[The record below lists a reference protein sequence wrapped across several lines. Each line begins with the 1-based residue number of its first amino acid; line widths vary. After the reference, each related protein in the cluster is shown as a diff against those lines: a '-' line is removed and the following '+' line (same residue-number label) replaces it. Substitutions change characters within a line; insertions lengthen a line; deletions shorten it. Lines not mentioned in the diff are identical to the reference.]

1 MPRVNIML
9 PDDLLK
15 KMDQVAE
22 EVSMNRSQL
31 VRTAVLAYFDQL
43 RDTLK
48 EEESVQ
54 FNVNDGKEFIE
65 LGGRRTHVNGYL
77 QDFLFKPE
85 RARSPARVLSGG
97 ERNRLLLAKLFIQS
111 ANAVSPLSFNRI

>member
-9 PDDLLK
+9 PEDLLK

-43 RDTLK
+43 VVNNQRRQRQDNIQKAMDIQDNLRQSVAPWNAAKILREQRDET
-48 EEESVQ
+48 
-54 FNVNDGKEFIE
+54 
-65 LGGRRTHVNGYL
+65 
-77 QDFLFKPE
+77 
-85 RARSPARVLSGG
+85 
-97 ERNRLLLAKLFIQS
+97 
-111 ANAVSPLSFNRI
+111 

>member
-9 PDDLLK
+9 PEDLLK

-43 RDTLK
+43 VVNNQRRQRQDDIQKAMGIQDNLRQSVAPWNTAKILREQRDET
-48 EEESVQ
+48 
-54 FNVNDGKEFIE
+54 
-65 LGGRRTHVNGYL
+65 
-77 QDFLFKPE
+77 
-85 RARSPARVLSGG
+85 
-97 ERNRLLLAKLFIQS
+97 
-111 ANAVSPLSFNRI
+111 